1 MIKEPTILLT
11 FDVEEFDL
19 PLEYNISISNE
30 EQMLIGKLGTDEV
43 KKIIES
49 QNIETTLFTTANFAN
64 NYCEIIKDLSNNN
77 EIASH
82 TFYHSHFEPNDLLNS
97 KNTLAAITGKEIK
110 GLRMP
115 RFKKIPLDW
124 IINAGY
130 SYDSSI
136 NPTYMPGRYNNLKIS
151 RTVYEEN
158 NFKRVPVSVSST
170 VRFPLFW
177 MAFKNLPY
185 WLYKKMALNALEK
198 DGYLSLY
205 FHPWEFTDINKW
217 DIPFYLKKHCG
228 NELSDKLHQ
237 LINDLKKEATFST
250 MSNFLGK

>member
-1 MIKEPTILLT
+1 MNKEPTILLT

-19 PLEYNISISNE
+19 PLEYKIYISEE

-64 NYCEIIKDLSNNN
+64 NYPEIIKELSNKN

-82 TFYHSHFEPNDLLNS
+82 TFYHSHFEQKDLLNS
-97 KNTLAAITGKEIK
+97 KNTLSTITEKEIK

-115 RFKKIPLDW
+115 RFKKIPIDW
-124 IINAGY
+124 IKDAGY
-130 SYDSSI
+130 AYDSSI

-151 RTVYEEN
+151 RTIYHEN
-158 NFKRVPVSVSST
+158 NFTRVPVSVSST

-185 WLYKKMALNALEK
+185 SVYKRMALGALKK

-205 FHPWEFTDINKW
+205 FHPWEFTDITKW
-217 DIPFYLKKHCG
+217 DIPFYLKKLCV
-228 NELSDKLHQ
+228 NELSDKLNR
-237 LINDLKKEATFST
+237 LIIDLKKEAEFST
-250 MSNFLGK
+250 MSNFLGM